1 MPLLFSI
8 LEYYNFLSKQPNYA
22 CGLFLYDLMF
32 MVVSWARAI
41 MTISKKAWTF
51 PGRPYYYILYF
62 QKLIENPTT
71 VREKEERDIP
81 GPRDNLEGKN
91 CLAGSPLAPWP
102 CHGLGMSWRL
112 PTLHLYWSSLRSSRR
127 ESCSRSDPSS
137 FAWNIL
143 LLRSSFGWLLLLSA
157 LGSRLQRDF
166 PWWDLNCSISHRA
179 LTTI

>member
-1 MPLLFSI
+1 MPVAFSFTTWC
-8 LEYYNFLSKQPNYA
+8 LWSYPEPEQ
-22 CGLFLYDLMF
+22 
-32 MVVSWARAI
+32 SWAFP
-41 MTISKKAWTF
+41 KKAWTF
-51 PGRPYYYILYF
+51 PGRLITIYF
-62 QKLIENPTT
+62 QKLIESPTK
-71 VREKEERDIP
+71 VRQKEETDIP